1 MSPETGRNR
10 VEPHPVGVIK
20 VEFIS
25 EGEVAELLQSHGI
38 AKVSE
43 DEDHVYCRMG
53 DEAALHHV
61 HLCVPG
67 AGTVPREG
75 AQVYDIEADR
85 MESVLNHILRKL
97 HHNQFILIP
106 VGKWRSVFDAVAFSL
121 AGNEEWQ
128 AVDAA
133 ATVELNTRDP
143 LLTDAGDLH
152 LLCDLVGA
160 IIQDSESTDHGLM
173 MITAGVPVVL
183 EIVSAGSVRISFGN
197 RAVAEEVAE
206 AFSS

>member
-1 MSPETGRNR
+1 MIEEETGWSSR
-10 VEPHPVGVIK
+10 PIGASK

-38 AKVSE
+38 TQVSE

-53 DEAALHHV
+53 DEAASHHV
-61 HLCVPG
+61 HLCVPD
-67 AGTVPREG
+67 AESEPREG
-75 AQVYDIEADR
+75 AQVYQIEADR
-85 MESVLNHILRKL
+85 MESVLNHVLHKL

-106 VGKWRSVFDAVAFSL
+106 VGKWRSIFDAVAFSL
-121 AGNEEWQ
+121 AENEEWQ
-128 AVDAA
+128 AIDAA

-143 LLTDAGDLH
+143 LLADAGDLH

-160 IIQDSESTDHGLM
+160 IIRDSETPDHGLM

-183 EIVSAGSVRISFGN
+183 ELVSADVVRMSFGN
-197 RAVAEEVAE
+197 QAVAEEVAE
-206 AFSS
+206 AFTS